1 MADLVSPDQIR
12 SRTFRTTFR
21 GFDQAEVAE
30 FLEKVSDTIE
40 FLDRERARVGT
51 SAGQQVDGDLQT
63 EFQRVS
69 AEIGELLEAARVAAE
84 GMRDRAAAES
94 AEWRRSAEE
103 DASKLRAEAQSD
115 AEHLRGDAWV
125 TAKTMLEQSQ
135 EEARRIAAAAERDA
149 LAVVGHA
156 ERESH
161 RTQASAR
168 RAADDLVRTAKM
180 ESDRLL
186 VDARAQHDEIIDTA
200 RKQAD
205 AAQERARA
213 LEVRRDEL
221 LAELETVRSKI
232 HAMEADIEDRREPV
246 PSDPAQPASV
256 RLIPA
261 EGSGESN
268 ARESAA
274 GWLPAETIRIIPAAT
289 KRVEPDHEV
298 DASSLADEVRRLR
311 EEAALVKLAGT
322 AKRKTVEVTRESE
335 PPIDESPD
343 LPPVDEPP
351 EVEPAEDV
359 DVSSE
364 PEGSGEDIDEAAA
377 ETDEPEP
384 AVAEPEPQPAV
395 VEEPAPEK
403 PWALDS
409 LFATLRSEPSGP
421 EPAAAP
427 EYPPEPVRQET
438 PVPEPMAEEVPGS
451 IPPLADGDP
460 IADREQ
466 LLLPITN
473 RVLRSVKRQLTEA
486 QNLTLEDVRVKEA
499 WDPEAVDLADR
510 VRGDLMILVQ
520 ESYAAGQGAAGS
532 ILGAETGRPKPG
544 KLDIPDHSVDFS
556 AALSQALD
564 HVAGSGE
571 QGPRALSASLSRVY
585 RAWRTDEAER
595 RLREYAIR
603 AFHRGLLAGSAGAGA
618 TKIRWVMSGRGCAS
632 CRAAGKA
639 GTVAIDSDFPG
650 VDGVPPVHPGCG
662 CTIVPI

>member
-12 SRTFRTTFR
+12 SKTFRTAFR
-21 GFDQAEVAE
+21 GFDQAEVAD
-30 FLEKVSDTIE
+30 FLERISSTIE
-40 FLDRERARVGT
+40 FLDRERARVAT
-51 SAGQQVDGDLQT
+51 SAAEQVDGDLQT
-63 EFQRVS
+63 EFQRVT

-84 GMRDRAAAES
+84 GMRDRAAAET
-94 AEWRRSAEE
+94 AEWRRSAEME
-103 DASKLRAEAQSD
+103 ASRLRAEAQSD
-115 AEHLRGDAWV
+115 SEHLRGDAWS

-135 EEARRIAAAAERDA
+135 EEARRIAAAAERDS

-161 RTQASAR
+161 RTQAAAR
-168 RAADDLVRTAKM
+168 READDLVRTAKM
-180 ESDRLL
+180 ESDRLI

-261 EGSGESN
+261 EGSGEGK
-268 ARESAA
+268 ARDDAA
-274 GWLPAETIRIIPAAT
+274 GWSPADTIRIIPAAT
-289 KRVEPDHEV
+289 KRIELDHEV

-322 AKRKTVEVTRESE
+322 AKRKSVEVPRASE
-335 PPIDESPD
+335 
-343 LPPVDEPP
+343 PPVDESFDAERVEDVQVPTDP
-351 EVEPAEDV
+351 EEPAAEV
-359 DVSSE
+359 
-364 PEGSGEDIDEAAA
+364 PEEVA
-377 ETDEPEP
+377 EIDEPEQV
-384 AVAEPEPQPAV
+384 VAEPEPPPAAV
-395 VEEPAPEK
+395 DEAPPEK

-409 LFATLRSEPSGP
+409 LFATLRSEPSGT

-427 EYPPEPVRQET
+427 EYPLEPATEQMPDPEPD
-438 PVPEPMAEEVPGS
+438 EEVRESEPV
-451 IPPLADGDP
+451 AAAGDP

-499 WDPEAVDLADR
+499 WDPEAFDLADR
-510 VRGDLMILVQ
+510 VRGDLLVLVQ
-520 ESYAAGQGAAGS
+520 ESYAAGQGAAAS
-532 ILGAETGRPKPG
+532 ILGTETGRPKPG

-556 AALSQALD
+556 SALSEALD

-595 RLREYAIR
+595 RLREYAIT

-618 TKIRWVMSGRGCAS
+618 ARIRWVMSGRGCAS
-632 CRAAGKA
+632 CRAAAKV

-650 VDGVPPVHPGCG
+650 VDGVPPVHGGCG
-662 CTIVPI
+662 CTIVPVPG